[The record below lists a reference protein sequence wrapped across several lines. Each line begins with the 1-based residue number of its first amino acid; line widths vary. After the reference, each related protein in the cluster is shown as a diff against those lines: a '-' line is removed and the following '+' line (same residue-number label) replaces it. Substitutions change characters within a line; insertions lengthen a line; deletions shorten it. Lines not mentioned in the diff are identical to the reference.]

1 MHLLI
6 DGIAGGVQNGQA
18 VACLLQVE
26 AGVERIDTI
35 RCIGV
40 DRNIMDIGN

>member
-6 DGIAGGVQNGQA
+6 DGVAGSLQNGQA
-18 VACLLQVE
+18 VAGLLQVE

-35 RCIGV
+35 RRIRI
-40 DRNIMDIGN
+40 DRNIMDVGN